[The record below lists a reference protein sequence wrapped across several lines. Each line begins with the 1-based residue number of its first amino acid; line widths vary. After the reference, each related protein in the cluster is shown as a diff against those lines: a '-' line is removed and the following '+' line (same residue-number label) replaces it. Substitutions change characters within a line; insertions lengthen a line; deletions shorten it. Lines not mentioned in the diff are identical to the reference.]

1 MRFANGFDFGGK
13 VRGKVLYRLT
23 VKHLVL
29 EVSCG
34 VLSGNGKCGRGGKK
48 GWLMQQNVSF
58 DSLNKVAPANAELSL
73 TV

>member
-1 MRFANGFDFGGK
+1 MRFAYGIDFGGK

-29 EVSCG
+29 EVFCA
-34 VLSGNGKCGRGGKK
+34 VLSGNGKMWEGGKK

-58 DSLNKVAPANAELSL
+58 NSLNKVAPANAELSL